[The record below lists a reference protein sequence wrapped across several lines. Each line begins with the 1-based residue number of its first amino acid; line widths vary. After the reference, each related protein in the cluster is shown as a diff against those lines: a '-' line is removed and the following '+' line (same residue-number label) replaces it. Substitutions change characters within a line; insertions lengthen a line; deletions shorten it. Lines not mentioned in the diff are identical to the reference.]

1 MRRISIVN
9 QKGGV
14 GKTTT
19 AINLSAALAVAE
31 KHVLLVDADAQTN
44 ATSGL
49 GIDSRE
55 LELSTYEVLNEP
67 GRVREA
73 IRPTAVK
80 FLDIIPASLDLAGLE
95 IELVDTELRASRLRE
110 AVALLDSQYDY
121 IIMDAPPSLGLLTV
135 NALVA
140 AEGVLIPV
148 QCEYYSLEGIG
159 KLLDTL
165 NRVRFSLNPG
175 LEIFGVLLT
184 MYDVRTNLSE
194 QVAEEV
200 RKYFQDKVFDTV
212 IPRNVRLAEAPS
224 FGQTILHYDINSRG
238 AQAYLELAS
247 EVIGRG

>member
-1 MRRISIVN
+1 MRRIAIVN

-31 KHVLLVDADAQTN
+31 KHVLLVDADAQSN
-44 ATSGL
+44 ATSGI
-49 GIDSRE
+49 GIDNQGID
-55 LELSTYEVLNEP
+55 LSTYEVLTRP
-67 GRVREA
+67 SLVMQA
-73 IRPTAVK
+73 IRSTSVR

-95 IELVDTELRASRLRE
+95 IELIDTEGRESRLRHAIE
-110 AVALLDSQYDY
+110 GINSQYDY
-121 IIMDAPPSLGLLTV
+121 IIIDAPPSLGLMTV

-140 AEGVLIPV
+140 AQGVLIPV

-165 NRVRFSLNPG
+165 NRVRSAFNPE

-184 MYDVRTNLSE
+184 MYDVRTNLAD

-200 RKYFQDKVFDTV
+200 RKYFSDLVFTTM

-224 FGQTILHYDINSRG
+224 FGQTILHYDINSKG
-238 AQAYLELAS
+238 AQAYLELAN
-247 EVIGRG
+247 EVISRG

>member
-31 KHVLLVDADAQTN
+31 KHVLLVDTDAQTN

-73 IRPTAVK
+73 IRPTAVR
-80 FLDIIPASLDLAGLE
+80 FLDIIPASIDLAGLE

-110 AVALLDSQYDY
+110 AVAPLDSQYDY

>member
-31 KHVLLVDADAQTN
+31 KQVLLVDTDAQTN

-49 GIDSRE
+49 GIDSRG
-55 LELSTYEVLNEP
+55 LEVSTYEVLSEP

-73 IRPTAVK
+73 IRPTEVR
-80 FLDIIPASLDLAGLE
+80 FLDIIPASIDLAGLE
-95 IELVDTELRASRLRE
+95 IELVEDEARASRLRE
-110 AVALLDSQYDY
+110 ALAPLDSQYDY
-121 IIMDAPPSLGLLTV
+121 IIIDAPPSLGLLTL

-140 AEGVLIPV
+140 ADGVLIPV

-175 LEIFGVLLT
+175 LVIFGVLLT
-184 MYDVRTNLSE
+184 MYDVRTNLSD
-194 QVAEEV
+194 QVAAEV
-200 RKYFQDKVFDTV
+200 HKYFGEKVFATM

-238 AQAYLELAS
+238 AQAYLELAG
-247 EVIGRG
+247 EVIARG

>member
-159 KLLDTL
+159 KLMDTL
-165 NRVRFSLNPG
+165 NRVRFSLNPW